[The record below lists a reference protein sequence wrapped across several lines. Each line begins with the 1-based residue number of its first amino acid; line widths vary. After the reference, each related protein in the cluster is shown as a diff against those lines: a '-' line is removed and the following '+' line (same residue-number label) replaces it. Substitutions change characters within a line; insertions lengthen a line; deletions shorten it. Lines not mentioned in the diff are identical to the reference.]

1 MGGGVGVSGVSEAD
15 VTGGERPVLTQRQL
29 LVAFSGLILSV
40 VLSAMDTTIVATALP
55 TITSDLG
62 GLGHVT
68 WVVTVYLLAQTVAT
82 PIYGKLGDLFGRKR
96 LFQIAIA
103 VFLLGSA
110 LCGLSQNMAELIA
123 FRGLQ
128 GLGAGG
134 ILVLAQAIV
143 GDLISPRERGRF
155 QSYFAA
161 TYGVASVAGPLIG
174 GFLTDSLSW
183 HWVFYVNLP
192 IGIVALVVV
201 AFALPASPRRS
212 NVRIDYVGAVLITLA
227 TTSLVLL
234 TTWGGREYEWGSPII
249 VALGVATVVFGA
261 AFIFVQLRV
270 PEPIMPLRLYRVRAV
285 SIACSLAGVT
295 NIAMFAVA
303 AFIPLFLQV
312 VTGASAT
319 SSAGLLLP
327 NVLGVVVGSIC
338 AGQLVARTGRYRIF
352 PIIGT
357 ASMAGGLLVLGMLT
371 PDTSRFQVGVAMAM
385 VGVGAGVTLP
395 IMMIAAQNAVPFKDL
410 GVTTS
415 AVNFSRTISST
426 VGLAI
431 FGAIFNAG
439 LSTVYAGA
447 SIPIGEGEALTFEA
461 VRGLDPEAQ
470 ARTLTAF
477 TDAITTVFL
486 VAVPIALVGFALAL
500 WLREDPLRR
509 GDERTPGAASRSTP
523 DRAPVEGDGSTVDLR
538 SVDLLEGSARGAGAG
553 QAAVGAGEAER

>member
-1 MGGGVGVSGVSEAD
+1 VSD
-15 VTGGERPVLTQRQL
+15 VDLAGAERPALTQRQL
-29 LVAFSGLILSV
+29 LIAFSGLILSV

-96 LFQIAIA
+96 LFEIAIA
-103 VFLLGSA
+103 LFLLGSA

-143 GDLISPRERGRF
+143 GDLVSPRERGRF

-161 TYGVASVAGPLIG
+161 TYSVAGPLIG

-183 HWVFYVNLP
+183 RWVFYVNLP
-192 IGIVALVVV
+192 IGLVALVVV
-201 AFALPASPRRS
+201 AIAMPSSPRRHG
-212 NVRIDYVGAVLITLA
+212 VRIDYLGAVLITLA

-234 TTWGGREYEWGSPII
+234 ATWGGREYDWGSPLII
-249 VALGVATVVFGA
+249 ALGVSTVVCGT
-261 AFIFVQLRV
+261 AFILVQLRV
-270 PEPIMPLRLYRVRAV
+270 PEPIMPLHLYRVRAV
-285 SIACSLAGVT
+285 SIACALAGVS

-312 VTGASAT
+312 VTGSSAT
-319 SSAGLLLP
+319 SSASLLLP
-327 NVLGVVVGSIC
+327 NVLGVVVGSIF
-338 AGQLVARTGRYRIF
+338 AGQIVARTGRYRIF

-357 ASMAGGLLVLGMLT
+357 ASMAGGLLILGLLT
-371 PDTSRFQVGVAMAM
+371 PEASRLQVGVAMAM

-395 IMMIAAQNAVPFKDL
+395 IMMIAAQNSVPFKDL

-439 LSTVYAGA
+439 LTSVYAGA
-447 SIPIGEGEALTFEA
+447 SIPIGEGEGLTFEA
-461 VRGLDPEAQ
+461 VRDLDPEAQ
-470 ARTLTAF
+470 ARTLQGF

-486 VAVPIALVGFALAL
+486 VAVPVALLGLVLALA
-500 WLREDPLRR
+500 LREDPLRR
-509 GDERTPGAASRSTP
+509 GDARGAAPAREPTP
-523 DRAPVEGDGSTVDLR
+523 EGVDPADPTRPADPAVDRR
-538 SVDLLEGSARGAGAG
+538 SVDVLEGSS
-553 QAAVGAGEAER
+553 

>member
-1 MGGGVGVSGVSEAD
+1 VSDAAVMGEG
-15 VTGGERPVLTQRQL
+15 RPALTQRQL

-96 LFQIAIA
+96 LFQIAI
-103 VFLLGSA
+103 VLFLLGSA
-110 LCGLSQNMAELIA
+110 LCGLSQNMGELIA

-183 HWVFYVNLP
+183 RWVFYVNLP
-192 IGIVALVVV
+192 IGLAALVVV
-201 AFALPASPRRS
+201 AVALPASPRRR
-212 NVRIDYVGAVLITLA
+212 NVRIDYLGAALITLA

-234 TTWGGREYEWGSPII
+234 TTWGGREYDWGSPMI
-249 VALGVATVVFGA
+249 VGLGVATVVFTA
-261 AFIFVQLRV
+261 AFIRVQLRV
-270 PEPIMPLRLYRVRAV
+270 PEPIMPLRLFRVRAV
-285 SIACSLAGVT
+285 SIACSLAGVS
-295 NIAMFAVA
+295 NISMFAVA

-312 VTGASAT
+312 VTGSSAT
-319 SSAGLLLP
+319 SSASLLLP
-327 NVLGVVVGSIC
+327 NVLGVVVGSII
-338 AGQLVARTGRYRIF
+338 AGQLVVRTGRYKIF

-357 ASMAGGLLVLGMLT
+357 SSMAVGLLILGLLT
-371 PDTSRFQVGVAMAM
+371 PDTSRLLVGVAMAM
-385 VGVGAGVTLP
+385 VGIGAGVTLP

-415 AVNFSRTISST
+415 AVNFVRTISST
-426 VGLAI
+426 VGLAV

-439 LSTVYAGA
+439 LTSVYAGA
-447 SIPIGEGEALTFEA
+447 SIPIGEGEGLTFDA
-461 VRGLDPEAQ
+461 VRALDPEAQ
-470 ARTLTAF
+470 ARTLAGF

-486 VAVPIALVGFALAL
+486 VAVPIALVGLAFALM
-500 WLREDPLRR
+500 LREDPLRR
-509 GDERTPGAASRSTP
+509 GGEAAAHPEPASASAGP
-523 DRAPVEGDGSTVDLR
+523 EVDLTGPVDDRR
-538 SVDLLEGSARGAGAG
+538 SVDALGSST
-553 QAAVGAGEAER
+553 